1 MGLSQ
6 TIARNSPAPTVLL
19 RSVRAMGGDQPRTL
33 PRPLFAALGDAVKQ
47 VHFEPTGQWAN
58 PG

>member
-6 TIARNSPAPTVLL
+6 TIARNSPAHTVLL

-47 VHFEPTGQWAN
+47 VHFEPTGQ
-58 PG
+58 